1 MRATPDKVNK
11 LAHAVADTLAEINE
25 VDFQEDRDTIRKEA
39 RNYLQVLLADEMR
52 IDQAARAKIS
62 SQRKII
68 LEGTQEWN
76 ILYRK
81 YYNDEVK
88 RLGI

>member
-1 MRATPDKVNK
+1 MRVSPDKVNK
-11 LAHAVADTLAEINE
+11 LAHAVADTLATIDE
-25 VDFQEDRDTIRKEA
+25 VDFSEDRDTIRKEV

-52 IDQAARAKIS
+52 IDQAARLKIS

-68 LEGTQEWN
+68 MEGSQEWN

>member
-1 MRATPDKVNK
+1 MRVSPDKVNK
-11 LAHAVADTLAEINE
+11 LAHAIADTLASIDE
-25 VDFQEDRDTIRKEA
+25 VDFAEDRDTIRKEA

-52 IDQAARAKIS
+52 IDAAARAKIS

-68 LEGTQEWN
+68 MEGTQEWN

>member
-1 MRATPDKVNK
+1 MRASPDKVNK
-11 LAHAVADTLAEINE
+11 MAHAVADTLAGIDE
-25 VDFQEDRDTIRKEA
+25 VEFAEDRDTIRKEV

-52 IDQAARAKIS
+52 IDAAARAKIT

-68 LEGTQEWN
+68 MEGSQEWN

>member
-1 MRATPDKVNK
+1 MRITPDKLNK
-11 LAHAVADTLAEINE
+11 LAHAVADTLAEIDQVE
-25 VDFQEDRDTIRKEA
+25 FKEDRDTIRRES
-39 RNYLQVLLADEMR
+39 RRELELLLIEETKV
-52 IDQAARAKIS
+52 DQAARLKIT

-81 YYNDEVK
+81 YYNDEVR

>member
-1 MRATPDKVNK
+1 MRVSPDKVNK
-11 LAHAVADTLAEINE
+11 LAHSVADTLASIDECE
-25 VDFQEDRDTIRKEA
+25 FAEDRDTIRKEV

-52 IDQAARAKIS
+52 IDQAARAKIT

-68 LEGTQEWN
+68 VEGSQEWN

-81 YYNDEVK
+81 YYNDEVR

>member
-1 MRATPDKVNK
+1 MRITPDKLNK
-11 LAHAVADTLAEINE
+11 LAHAVADTLADIDQVE
-25 VDFQEDRDTIRKEA
+25 FKEDRDTIRREA
-39 RNYLQVLLADEMR
+39 RRELELLLNEETKVDK
-52 IDQAARAKIS
+52 AARLKIT

-68 LEGTQEWN
+68 QEGTQEWN

-81 YYNDEVK
+81 YYNDEVR

>member
-1 MRATPDKVNK
+1 MRVSPDKVNK
-11 LAHAVADTLAEINE
+11 LAEINE
-25 VDFQEDRDTIRKEA
+25 VEFQEDRDTIRKEV
-39 RNYLQVLLADEMR
+39 RNYLQTLLADEMR

-68 LEGTQEWN
+68 MEGTQEWN

>member
-1 MRATPDKVNK
+1 VRVSPDKVNK
-11 LAHAVADTLAEINE
+11 LAHAVADILAEVDE
-25 VDFQEDRDTIRKEA
+25 VEFQEDRDTIRKEV
-39 RNYLQVLLADEMR
+39 RNHLQVMLADEMR
-52 IDQAARAKIS
+52 IDQAARAKIT

-68 LEGTQEWN
+68 MEGSQEWN

>member
-1 MRATPDKVNK
+1 MRVSPDKVNK
-11 LAHAVADTLAEINE
+11 LAHAAADTLATIDEAE
-25 VDFQEDRDTIRKEA
+25 FQEDRDTIRKEV

-52 IDQAARAKIS
+52 IDQAARLKIT

-68 LEGTQEWN
+68 MEGTQEWN

>member
-1 MRATPDKVNK
+1 LRVSPDKVNK
-11 LAHAVADTLAEINE
+11 LAHAIADTLAGIDE
-25 VDFQEDRDTIRKEA
+25 VEFQEDRDTIRKEA

-52 IDQAARAKIS
+52 IDQAARAKIT

>member
-11 LAHAVADTLAEINE
+11 LAHAVADTLASIDE
-25 VDFQEDRDTIRKEA
+25 VEFQEDRDTIRKEA
-39 RNYLQVLLADEMR
+39 RNYLQTLLAEEMR
-52 IDQAARAKIS
+52 IDQAARQKIS

>member
-11 LAHAVADTLAEINE
+11 LAHAVADTLAEIDE

-52 IDQAARAKIS
+52 IDQAARLKIS

>member
-11 LAHAVADTLAEINE
+11 LAHAVADTLAEIHE

-62 SQRKII
+62 SHRKII

>member
-1 MRATPDKVNK
+1 MRLSPDKVNK
-11 LAHAVADTLAEINE
+11 LAHAVADTLAG
-25 VDFQEDRDTIRKEA
+25 VDQVEFQEDRDTIRKEA
-39 RNYLQVLLADEMR
+39 RTYLQQLLADEMR
-52 IDQAARAKIS
+52 IDQAARLKIS